1 MLGSTDRESVTDES
15 GSLGPI
21 FEGQALQDGANA
33 HANRMWVHR
42 VSKDTDSYKC
52 APNVIFK

>member
-1 MLGSTDRESVTDES
+1 MLGSTDRESLTDES

-21 FEGQALQDGANA
+21 FKGQALQDGANA

-42 VSKDTDSYKC
+42 VSKDR
-52 APNVIFK
+52 APPILNFTTIQR

>member
-21 FEGQALQDGANA
+21 FKGQALQDGANA
-33 HANRMWVHR
+33 HANHMWVHR
-42 VSKDTDSYKC
+42 VGKDT
-52 APNVIFK
+52 APPILNFTTIQR